1 MYSIEQIILRLV
13 IFIIP
18 AYLANS
24 APVLLGGH
32 YPIDKGLRFFDKKPI
47 FGPGKTW
54 YGLFAGLSAGILG
67 SVLLAYFLPSTQFD
81 IWAAKPEHYILNG
94 IALSLG
100 ALFGDLSG
108 SFLKR
113 RTGSKSGSQ
122 SEMLD
127 QLGFLAG
134 ALLFVYLAGVRFVF
148 TPFNLLFLAVL
159 TYFIHKAANVFAYL
173 YGLKRVP
180 W

>member
-1 MYSIEQIILRLV
+1 MISIEETILRLV

-32 YPIDKGLRFFDKKPI
+32 HPIDMKLRFFDKRPI
-47 FGPGKTW
+47 FGKGKTW
-54 YGLFAGLSAGILG
+54 FGILGGLGAGILG
-67 SVLLAYFLPSTQFD
+67 SVLMAYFLPGTYLD
-81 IWAAKPEHYILNG
+81 IWASKPEHYILVG
-94 IALSLG
+94 AALSSG
-100 ALFGDLSG
+100 ALIGDLLG
-108 SFLKR
+108 SFAKR
-113 RTGSKSGSQ
+113 RLGSSSGSQ

-134 ALLFVYLAGVRFVF
+134 ALFFAYLIGVRFVF
-148 TPFNLLFLAVL
+148 DIWSLLFLSIL
-159 TYFIHKAANVFAYL
+159 TYLIHKAANLFAYI
-173 YGLKRVP
+173 YGLKKVP